1 MFIIKNPLR
10 YDKLEMSGMIRWHGY
25 ISLRVV
31 KLERSL
37 VTSIREKTKV
47 M

>member
-1 MFIIKNPLR
+1 MFVIKNPLC
-10 YDKLEMSGMIRWHGY
+10 YDKLEMSGMIRWHES

-37 VTSIREKTKV
+37 VPGIREKTKV